1 MEIVDVSISTLDKLS
16 TKVTPSDLMMN
27 YLSFEKDDDSN
38 GHIDFIT
45 EASVRWGHQLFV
57 YCCLFC
63 RTYEPSCTALILLI
77 G

>member
-16 TKVTPSDLMMN
+16 TTVTPSDLMMN

-45 EASVRWGHQLFV
+45 AASVRWGH
-57 YCCLFC
+57 
-63 RTYEPSCTALILLI
+63 
-77 G
+77 